1 MRNTIALI
9 ALGLAASLPSYA
21 GAPAK
26 GPSLVAPPKEEVRR
40 AISYDFVEAGYASIL
55 SHGAGDFYGGYLNLS
70 WSPVNNFYLFGRAY
84 GFGGD
89 ADGFDFSAG
98 VGAYVP
104 LFNNVDWLIEGGYS
118 YFDVDDGSVNSGF
131 VSTGFRAMV
140 LPKLELNGNVTVTFP
155 DAGDTSVA
163 VGGGVVY
170 YLNPSIGLTAG
181 YYYDI
186 EDQSH
191 FYQAGLRYIWK

>member
-26 GPSLVAPPKEEVRR
+26 APAPIAPPKEEVRR
-40 AISYDFVEAGYASIL
+40 AIAYDFVEAGYASIL
-55 SHGAGDFYGGYLNLS
+55 SNDAGDFYGGYLNLS
-70 WSPVNNFYLFGRAY
+70 WSPVNNLYVFGRIY

-89 ADGFDFSAG
+89 GSGLDFSAG

-104 LFNNVDWLIEGGYS
+104 LFNNVDWLVEGGYS
-118 YFDVDDGSVNSGF
+118 YFDLDDGSESAGF

-155 DAGDTSVA
+155 EAGDTSVA
-163 VGGGVVY
+163 VGGGFVY
-170 YLNPSIGLTAG
+170 YINTNVGVTAG
-181 YYYDI
+181 YYYDL
-186 EDQSH
+186 EDESH
-191 FYQAGLRYIWK
+191 FYQAGLRYIW